1 VDTFSHGK
9 IADIHFLIP
18 LSLCMTTPRSMT
30 FDRQAIKEWLK
41 KSNKSPVTNLPL
53 PDLELRPNLSLR
65 NAIEEWVAHENKR
78 AQPQARSGHG
88 QPQDEARRD
97 VPAGPGSKRRE
108 RPAGGEGEEEE
119 AAGEASEE
127 RGRQRQRGSGGAAA
141 SLNLSADEPKQA
153 KTGQQGQKDSRQL
166 LHDDGW
172 RRLAAR
178 AGVLGLDVL
187 IFDDIRCVATNT
199 LTVLVQDAVL
209 LCRHERRTTVL
220 VTDILRAA
228 LQHRDNG
235 NARHSPCRLVPLGS
249 GFLGQA
255 LSMSCRAPCAGGID
269 WAKAATSERVAARLE
284 VAEDANG
291 DQDSQ
296 EEAGSDQEQEEEEEA
311 EVEEVDEVEGV
322 EAVKLRMIRDEQ
334 KKARRM
340 IRMEQKMCGIGKS
353 CVFDFFSFTSWLV
366 AIGQDFVSDFSW
378 EANAVS
384 VAYHLL
390 EAYMI
395 ELFEEANLCA
405 IQAKR
410 VTIFPKDIQLARR
423 IRGERA

>member
-1 VDTFSHGK
+1 
-9 IADIHFLIP
+9 
-18 LSLCMTTPRSMT
+18 MT
-30 FDRQAIKEWLK
+30 FDRQAIIEWLK

-78 AQPQARSGHG
+78 AQP
-88 QPQDEARRD
+88 
-97 VPAGPGSKRRE
+97 
-108 RPAGGEGEEEE
+108 
-119 AAGEASEE
+119 
-127 RGRQRQRGSGGAAA
+127 A
-141 SLNLSADEPKQA
+141 SLKRSADEPKQA
-153 KTGQQGQKDSRQL
+153 KTGQWGQKRPRLCSTFQQGQKGKCQL

-178 AGVLGLDVL
+178 AGVLGLSVL
-187 IFDDIRCVATNT
+187 IFDDLRKWAEEM
-199 LTVLVQDAVL
+199 LTVLVEDAVQ
-209 LCRHERRTTVL
+209 LCEHDRRTTVL

-228 LQHRDNG
+228 LQRRDNG
-235 NARHSPCRLVPLGS
+235 KGRNGACGLVPLGS

-296 EEAGSDQEQEEEEEA
+296 EEAGSDQEEEEEEEA

-340 IRMEQKMCGIGKS
+340 IRMEQKMCGIGES
-353 CVFDFFSFTSWLV
+353 CVFDFLSFFSCLQEMDGSRDGF
-366 AIGQDFVSDFSW
+366 IGSSDLSW

-390 EAYMI
+390 EEYMI
-395 ELFEEANLCA
+395 ELLSYSNREA
-405 IQAKR
+405 IHAKR
-410 VTIFPKDIQLARR
+410 YIVWPKDGLMARACMR
-423 IRGERA
+423 R

>member
-1 VDTFSHGK
+1 MDTFSHGK

-30 FDRQAIKEWLK
+30 FDRQAIKKWLK

-78 AQPQARSGHG
+78 AQP
-88 QPQDEARRD
+88 
-97 VPAGPGSKRRE
+97 
-108 RPAGGEGEEEE
+108 
-119 AAGEASEE
+119 
-127 RGRQRQRGSGGAAA
+127 A

-153 KTGQQGQKDSRQL
+153 KTGQQGQQDSCQL

-178 AGVLGLDVL
+178 AGVLGLSVL
-187 IFDDIRCVATNT
+187 FFDEIRFVATNT

-228 LQHRDNG
+228 LQHRDDG

-291 DQDSQ
+291 DQVSQ
-296 EEAGSDQEQEEEEEA
+296 EEAGSDQEEEEEEEA

-340 IRMEQKMCGIGKS
+340 IRMEQKLCGIGKS
-353 CVFDFFSFTSWLV
+353 CVFDFLSFTSWLV

-395 ELFEEANLCA
+395 KLFEEANLCA
-405 IQAKR
+405 IRAKR